1 MRLKSFTLIEVM
13 IASYIFM
20 VVILMVVASFA
31 MVRKSNENSD
41 DSRVTSNCSR
51 QVEDIFRSAV
61 KSANFGKPLIKG
73 IVYNG
78 SKYTLI
84 STSTSGLV
92 GFATFEDP
100 QDPDISKVR
109 IKTFV
114 KKVETTS
121 PSMLISSY
129 YYATSVVSLKTLSNP
144 GADPRKDIPDGFDV
158 SDIVNPIN
166 PADAQRINS
175 ADCSALI
182 LPGQISI
189 KSEAGF
195 GARSTVSVYSL
206 IVKDKFFRSFADQSS
221 EKRYSDV
228 NIFVSNDAKTL

>member
-31 MVRKSNENSD
+31 MVRKSNESSD

-73 IVYNG
+73 ITFGVSSG
-78 SKYTLI
+78 VSKYTLV

-100 QDPDISKVR
+100 QVSDISKVK

-114 KKVETTS
+114 KKPETIGSST
-121 PSMLISSY
+121 LSSY
-129 YYATSVVSLKTLSNP
+129 YYATGVVSLSTP

-158 SDIVNPIN
+158 SSIVNL
-166 PADAQRINS
+166 ADAQRINS

-182 LPGQISI
+182 LPGEILV
-189 KSEAGF
+189 KSAAGF

-206 IVKDKFFRSFADQSS
+206 SVKDKFFRAFADQSS

-228 NIFVSNDAKTL
+228 NIFVSNDAKTF